1 MPATLYDL
9 IPREEKPGND
19 VLLGRFLDY
28 VEGRRLQLYP
38 AQESAILEL
47 FEEKNV
53 VLNTPTGSGKSLV
66 ATALHFQAIAR
77 GRRSIYTCPI
87 KALVNEKFM
96 ALCREFGPDNVGLS
110 TGDASV
116 NRDAPILCCTAEI
129 LANIALRE
137 GAAANVQEVVMDEF
151 HYYADRERGVAW
163 QVPLLTLPQTRFLLM
178 SATLG
183 DTTFFEEELT
193 RLNGRPTV
201 GVSSTDRPVPL
212 EHAYSELPLAKTLE
226 SLAADGKAPVYVV
239 HFTQLE
245 AAQSAQDFTSINV
258 CTREEKA
265 ALANAIEGFKFSSP
279 YGPDIKKWLR
289 HGIGL
294 HHAGLLPKYRVL
306 IEQLAQKGLLKVIC
320 GTDTLG
326 VGINVPIRTV
336 LFMRLCKY
344 DGQKTGI
351 LSARDFH
358 QIAGRAGRK
367 GFDDRGWVVAQAPE
381 HVIENLKL
389 AEKSARA
396 GKKTVKRQPPEK
408 NFVNWDK
415 NTFLRLIAAPPE
427 RLTSRFQ
434 VTHGML
440 LNVLSR
446 NGDGCKAMQQLIA
459 RCHET
464 PRQKQAHIKRAWQ
477 LFRSLLDRKIVEF
490 INPSRSRGDEAHSE
504 VQSAECEIRKESESV
519 VRPHPETPGS
529 AGVPP
534 ASREPKAET
543 RRRDA
548 SAPRNC
554 GRGEGG
560 RKLRVNI
567 ELQEDFSMDQ
577 ALSLYLLDTIPLVD
591 PQQPDYALILLT
603 LVESILE
610 DPDIILRKQLDR
622 VKDQKM
628 AEMKM
633 EGIEYDQRMEEL
645 EKLEYPKP
653 NQEFIYSTFN
663 AFADRHP
670 WVGQEN
676 IRPKSI
682 AREMFESFRSF
693 SDYIRDYELQRA
705 EGVLLRHLNRVYKV
719 LAQNVP
725 DAAKNDQ
732 IREMELYLAS
742 MIRQV
747 DSSLL
752 DEWEKMRDPNFQRAE
767 SKEVR
772 PPGAEEAALDITRD
786 TKAFTAAIRNRIF
799 VFLRGLVIADYE
811 TALNSLS
818 EGRVPRD
825 TKIDTDKQ
833 SQGLAEL
840 APPKDSGKA
849 DPALR
854 DQDAQQR
861 VPTDADGQ
869 PWTAERL
876 RTAMEAYELEHEHIC
891 LDPNAR
897 NTRHT
902 YVVPSEDKKSW
913 RVQQMLV
920 EPEEANDWVAEFEV
934 DLAQSRVLGE
944 PSLRLR
950 RIGSLV

>member
-1 MPATLYDL
+1 VATTLYDL
-9 IPREEKPGND
+9 IPREEKISND

-28 VEGRRLQLYP
+28 TEARRLQLYP

-53 VLNTPTGSGKSLV
+53 ILNTPTGSGKSLV
-66 ATALHFQAIAR
+66 ATALHFQAVAK
-77 GRRSIYTCPI
+77 GKRSIYTCPI

-137 GAAANVQEVVMDEF
+137 GAAANVQDVVMDEF

-183 DTTFFEEELT
+183 DTTFFEAELT
-193 RLNGRPTV
+193 RLTGRPTV
-201 GVSSTDRPVPL
+201 AVTSNDRPVPL
-212 EHAYSELPLAKTLE
+212 AHEYSELPLAKTLE
-226 SLAADGKAPVYVV
+226 SLVADGRAPVYVV

-258 CTREEKA
+258 CTRDEKA
-265 ALANAIEGFKFSSP
+265 AIANTLEGFKFTSP
-279 YGPDIKKWLR
+279 YGPEIKKWLR

-336 LFMRLCKY
+336 LFTRLCKY

-358 QIAGRAGRK
+358 QISGRAGRK
-367 GFDDRGWVVAQAPE
+367 GFDDKGWVIAQAPE
-381 HVIENLKL
+381 HVVENLKL
-389 AEKSARA
+389 AEKAARD
-396 GKKTVKRQPPEK
+396 GKKSVKRQPPEK

-415 NTFLRLIAAPPE
+415 NTYVRLIAAAPE
-427 RLTSRFQ
+427 KLTSRFQ

-446 NGDGCKAMQQLIA
+446 KGDGCAAMQKLI
-459 RCHET
+459 RDCHET

-490 INPSRSRGDEAHSE
+490 INPRSSRREEAG
-504 VQSAECEIRKESESV
+504 AANDAPNPP
-519 VRPHPETPGS
+519 PH
-529 AGVPP
+529 V
-534 ASREPKAET
+534 
-543 RRRDA
+543 
-548 SAPRNC
+548 
-554 GRGEGG
+554 GG
-560 RKLRVNI
+560 YEQKLRVNV
-567 ELQEDFSMDQ
+567 ELQDDFSMDQ
-577 ALSLYLLDTIPLVD
+577 VLSLYLLETIPLMD
-591 PQQPDYALILLT
+591 RQAPDYALVLLT

-610 DPDIILRKQLDR
+610 DPDIILRKQLDK

-633 EGIEYDQRMEEL
+633 EGVEYDQRMEEL
-645 EKLEYPKP
+645 EKCEHPKP
-653 NQEFIYSTFN
+653 NREFVYSTFN
-663 AFADRHP
+663 NFAARHP
-670 WVGQEN
+670 WVGEEN
-676 IRPKSI
+676 IHLKSI
-682 AREMFESFRSF
+682 VREMFEEFRSF
-693 SDYIRDYELQRA
+693 ADYIKLYELHRA
-705 EGVLLRHLNRVYKV
+705 EGVLLRHLNSVFKV
-719 LAQNVP
+719 LAQTVP
-725 DAAKNDQ
+725 DSAKNDQ
-732 IREMELYLAS
+732 VREMELYLGT

-752 DEWEKMRDPNFQRAE
+752 DEWEKMRDPNYRPGE
-767 SKEVR
+767 TKEVR
-772 PPGAEEAALDITRD
+772 PPGAEEAAQDITRD
-786 TKAFTAAIRNRIF
+786 TKAFIAAIRNRIF
-799 VFLRGLVIADYE
+799 TFLRGLVIEDYE
-811 TALNSLS
+811 AALVNLVSKPADEPLTRPSATLS
-818 EGRVPRD
+818 PSDGERD
-825 TKIDTDKQ
+825 
-833 SQGLAEL
+833 GVR
-840 APPKDSGKA
+840 G
-849 DPALR
+849 ALL
-854 DQDAQQR
+854 
-861 VPTDADGQ
+861 DADGQ
-869 PWTAERL
+869 PWTAARL
-876 RTAMEAYELEHEHIC
+876 QQLMDAYHADHDHLC

-897 NTRHT
+897 NVRHT
-902 YVVPSEDKKSW
+902 YVLPAEDKKSW

-920 EPEEANDWVAEFEV
+920 DPEGDNDWVAEFNV
-934 DLAQSRVLGE
+934 DLAASRQQHE
-944 PSLRLR
+944 PVFTLR
-950 RIGSLV
+950 RIGSLT

>member
-1 MPATLYDL
+1 VPAQLYDL
-9 IPREEKPGND
+9 IPRAERPDND
-19 VLLGRFLDY
+19 LLLGRFLDY
-28 VEGRRLQLYP
+28 AAARWLELYP
-38 AQESAILEL
+38 AQETAILEL

-53 VLNTPTGSGKSLV
+53 ILNTPTGSGKSLV
-66 ATALHFQAIAR
+66 AAALHFKAIAQ

-110 TGDASV
+110 TGDATV
-116 NRDAPILCCTAEI
+116 NHDAPILCCTAEI

-137 GAAANVQEVVMDEF
+137 GAAAKVQDVVMDEF

-163 QVPLLTLPQTRFLLM
+163 QIPLLTLPKARFLLM

-183 DTTFFEEELT
+183 DTGFLEAALT
-193 RLNGRPTV
+193 RLNGRATATV
-201 GVSSTDRPVPL
+201 ASAERPVPL
-212 EHAYSELPLAKTLE
+212 AHEYSELPLAKTLE
-226 SLAADGKAPVYVV
+226 SLIAAGRAPVYVV

-258 CTREEKA
+258 CTRDEKA
-265 ALANAIEGFKFSSP
+265 AIADALVNFKFTSP

-306 IEQLAQKGLLKVIC
+306 VESLAQKGLLKVIC

-326 VGINVPIRTV
+326 VGVNVPIRTV
-336 LFMRLCKY
+336 LFTRLCKF

-358 QIAGRAGRK
+358 QISGRAGRK
-367 GFDDRGWVVAQAPE
+367 GFDDQGWVVAQAPE

-389 AEKSARA
+389 AEKSARD

-415 NTFLRLIAAPPE
+415 NTYARLIAAPPE
-427 RLTSRFQ
+427 RLVSRFQ

-446 NGDGCKAMQQLIA
+446 PGDGCAAMQKLI
-459 RCHET
+459 RDGHDS
-464 PRQKQAHIKRAWQ
+464 PKQKQAHVKRAWQ
-477 LFRSLLDRKIVEF
+477 LFRSLLDRKIIEF
-490 INPSRSRGDEAHSE
+490 IPKTTE
-504 VQSAECEIRKESESV
+504 
-519 VRPHPETPGS
+519 GS
-529 AGVPP
+529 Y
-534 ASREPKAET
+534 
-543 RRRDA
+543 
-548 SAPRNC
+548 
-554 GRGEGG
+554 
-560 RKLRVNI
+560 LRVNV

-577 ALSLYLLDTIPLVD
+577 ALSLYLLDTIPLMD
-591 PQQPDYALILLT
+591 PQAPDFALVLLT
-603 LVESILE
+603 LVESIVE

-633 EGIEYDQRMEEL
+633 EGIEYDARMEEL
-645 EKLEYPKP
+645 EKCEHPKP
-653 NQEFIYSTFN
+653 NREFVYSTFN
-663 AFADRHP
+663 AFADKHP

-705 EGVLLRHLNRVYKV
+705 EGVLLHYLNRIFKV
-719 LAQNVP
+719 LSQTVP
-725 DAAKNDQ
+725 DAVKNDTV
-732 IREMELYLAS
+732 REMEIYLGA
-742 MIRQV
+742 MIRQI

-752 DEWEKMRDPNFQRAE
+752 DEWEKLRDPDYQRAE
-767 SKEVR
+767 TKEVR
-772 PPGAEEAALDITRD
+772 PAGAEEADKDVTRD

-799 VFLRGLVIADYE
+799 TFLRGLVIGDFE
-811 TALNSLS
+811 TAVAN
-818 EGRVPRD
+818 
-825 TKIDTDKQ
+825 
-833 SQGLAEL
+833 LAT
-840 APPKDSGKA
+840 P
-849 DPALR
+849 
-854 DQDAQQR
+854 Q
-861 VPTDADGQ
+861 DADGQ
-869 PWTAERL
+869 PWTTERL
-876 RTAMEAYELEHEHIC
+876 QTALDAYHADHKYIC

-897 NTRHT
+897 NVRHT
-902 YVVPSEDKKSW
+902 YVIPSADKKTW

-920 EPEEANDWVAEFEV
+920 DPEENNDWVAEFEV
-934 DLAQSRVLGE
+934 DLTESRQLGE
-944 PSLRLR
+944 PALKLR
-950 RIGSLV
+950 RLGSLA